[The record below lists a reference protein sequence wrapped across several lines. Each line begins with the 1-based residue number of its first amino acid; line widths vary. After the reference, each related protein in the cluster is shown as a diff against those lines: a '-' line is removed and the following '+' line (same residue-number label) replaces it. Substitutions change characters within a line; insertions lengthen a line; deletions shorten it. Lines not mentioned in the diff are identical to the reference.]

1 MIRTAYEGE
10 MKIPFTRKE
19 ITDILALVADRL
31 KVRDRWEYAAWYCQA
46 HQNFNSPWE
55 LDGVR
60 TSVQFYADDSVYYE
74 FQFPLGIRWCSDA
87 TYGLRR
93 GGGSM
98 IFQFPLGIR
107 WCSDCKPEQS
117 K

>member
-46 HQNFNSPWE
+46 HQKTRE
-55 LDGVR
+55 LRENIARRNMQQGRARGRLMV
-60 TSVQFYADDSVYYE
+60 T
-74 FQFPLGIRWCSDA
+74 LGEVIRQKREASA
-87 TYGLRR
+87 
-93 GGGSM
+93 
-98 IFQFPLGIR
+98 
-107 WCSDCKPEQS
+107 
-117 K
+117 